1 MVAAKSACPV
11 CKPPCNRR
19 NSRGRQPAK
28 RGGNDGAEGN
38 DDHGNDGAEGN
49 DDHDGKDGD
58 GNEEAM
64 MVVKA
69 MMIMMDGWRI
79 GWRLE
84 MAMLKR

>member
-38 DDHGNDGAEGN
+38 DDH
-49 DDHDGKDGD
+49 DGKDGD

-64 MVVKA
+64 MVVPNLLTLTLYEHHC
-69 MMIMMDGWRI
+69 DETR
-79 GWRLE
+79 RLVF
-84 MAMLKR
+84 

>member
-38 DDHGNDGAEGN
+38 DDHGNDGGEGN
-49 DDHDGKDGD
+49 DDHDGW
-58 GNEEAM
+58 M
-64 MVVKA
+64 
-69 MMIMMDGWRI
+69 
-79 GWRLE
+79 E
-84 MAMLKR
+84 MAMLKREKVITEIMAKMQKNG